1 MKQARRLRGR
11 AGKLLFV
18 LAFGLLLALSAGAA
32 ERPRIQVDDY
42 QIDAEIL
49 PVGHRLTARAKVKL
63 TALEDINTAVLE
75 LHNDLRPT
83 KITGPDGKPLQFER
97 VTEDSTVRVFL
108 PAGLSKG
115 QSTTLTFDYEGVLQ
129 SADDSPVEGLKLAY
143 VGPDTTYLLYAGRWF
158 PMTGYLT
165 DRFTATINFTVPTGM
180 TVIGSGKPTTKSPG
194 PGRTTYSFTWDRP
207 SFPGTIIAGN
217 FVTTTV
223 NSGGVDAHVYFKPEH
238 QAELAPYADT
248 AVKEFEFYSALYG
261 PAPARNLSVVELPDD
276 TVPAAW
282 APEVAAIA
290 SRAVAQKTNYRLLAN
305 TIAHQWWGVLVA
317 PATRDDD
324 WLSDG
329 FARYSEARY
338 VLFAAGRAGFE
349 EASKDMAVGA
359 LAYNNIPLAS
369 AGKLD
374 PWSPEFQSLVT
385 DKGAMLLHMLQWVV
399 GDQAFDK
406 ATRAYAQQF
415 AGKTVTVDD
424 FQKAVETAYGDHLT
438 WFFAEWLNSTGAPE
452 FRNKYAIYRLGSN
465 KGFRITGEIS
475 QDMDLFRMPVELK
488 IDTDGPPVS
497 KRIEVVGTNSP
508 YVVDTFTKPR
518 RIYIDPNSNLLRNSP
533 TLRIRVDILR
543 GQQLVEQG
551 DLSAALKEF
560 QKALELNPNSSL
572 AHYRIAEVFF
582 VQHNYQAAA
591 DEYREAYNGDGEPN
605 WTIVWG
611 HIQLGKIFDL
621 TDQRE
626 RAVNEYRQALQTND
640 NTQNALEEAR
650 KYLSTPYRGAKPT
663 EGN

>member
-1 MKQARRLRGR
+1 MNQAERPRGR
-11 AGKLLFV
+11 GGKLWFV
-18 LAFGLLLALSAGAA
+18 LACGLLLALSAGAA

-42 QIDAEIL
+42 QIDAEIQ
-49 PVGHRLTARAKVKL
+49 PIGHRLTARAKVKL
-63 TALEDINTAVLE
+63 TALEDVNTAVLE

-83 KITGPDGKPLQFER
+83 KITGEDGKPLQFER

-108 PAGLSKG
+108 PNGLAKDK
-115 QSTTLTFDYEGVLQ
+115 STTLTFDYEGVLQ

-158 PMTGYLT
+158 PLSGYMT
-165 DRFTATINFTVPTGM
+165 DRFTATINFTVPNGM
-180 TVIGSGKPTTKSPG
+180 TVIGSGKTATKSPG
-194 PGRTTYSFTWDRP
+194 PGRTTYSFTWNRP
-207 SFPGTIIAGN
+207 GFPGTIIVGN
-217 FVTTTV
+217 FVTTTI
-223 NSGGVDAHVYFKPEH
+223 NSGGVEAHVYFKPNH
-238 QAELAPYADT
+238 QAELSAYADT
-248 AVKEFEFYSALYG
+248 AVREFEFYSALYG
-261 PAPARNLSVVELPDD
+261 PAPSRNLSVVELPDD
-276 TVPAAW
+276 TVPATW

-290 SRAVAQKTNYRLLAN
+290 ARAVAQKTNYRLLAN

-317 PATRDDD
+317 PATRDDA
-324 WLSDG
+324 WLADG

-338 VLFAAGRAGFE
+338 VLFAAGQAGFE
-349 EASKDMAVGA
+349 EATKDMAVGA

-385 DKGAMLLHMLQWVV
+385 DKGAMLLHMLRWVV
-399 GDQAFDK
+399 GDQNFDK
-406 ATRAYAQQF
+406 AIRSFAQQS

-424 FQKAVETAYGDHLT
+424 FQKAAETAYGDSLK

-452 FRNKYAIYRLGSN
+452 FKNKYAIYRLGNN

-488 IDTDGPPVS
+488 IDTDGPPVV
-497 KRIEVVGTNSP
+497 KRIDVVGTNSP

-518 RIYIDPNSNLLRNSP
+518 RIHIDPNGNLLRNSP
-533 TLRIRVDILR
+533 TLRIRVAILR

-551 DLSAALKEF
+551 DLREALKEF
-560 QKALELNPNSSL
+560 QKALEMNPDSSL

-582 VQHNYQAAA
+582 AQHNYQAAA
-591 DEYREAYNGDGEPN
+591 DEYREAFNGDGEPN

-650 KYLSTPYRGAKPT
+650 KYLSTPYRGAKST

>member
-1 MKQARRLRGR
+1 MNWARRPQGR
-11 AGKLLFV
+11 AGRLFFV
-18 LAFGLLLALSAGAA
+18 LACGLLLALSAGAA

-42 QIDAEIL
+42 QIDAEIQ
-49 PVGHRLTARAKVKL
+49 PAGHRLTARAKVKL

-83 KITGPDGKPLQFER
+83 KITGEDGKPLQSER

-108 PAGLSKG
+108 PKGLAKG

-158 PMTGYLT
+158 PMTGYMT
-165 DRFTATINFTVPTGM
+165 DRFTATINFTAPDGM
-180 TVIGSGKPTTKSPG
+180 TVIGSGKPATKVPG
-194 PGRTTYSFTWDRP
+194 PGRTTYTFTWSRP

-217 FVTTTV
+217 FVNTTI
-223 NSGGVDAHVYFKPEH
+223 NSGGVEAHVYFKPNH

-261 PAPARNLSVVELPDD
+261 PVQTRNLSVVELPDD
-276 TVPAAW
+276 TVPSAW

-317 PATRDDD
+317 PATRDDF
-324 WLSDG
+324 WLSNG

-338 VLFAAGRAGFE
+338 VLFAAGQSGYE
-349 EASKDMAVGA
+349 EATKDMAVGA

-385 DKGAMLLHMLQWVV
+385 DKGGMLLHMLRWVV

-406 ATRAYAQQF
+406 AIRAFAQQS
-415 AGKTVTVDD
+415 AGKAVTVDD
-424 FQKAVETAYGDHLT
+424 FQKAVETAYGDRLT
-438 WFFAEWLNSTGAPE
+438 WFFAQWLNSTGAPE
-452 FRNKYAIYRLGSN
+452 FRNKYAIYRLGNN

-475 QDMDLFRMPVELK
+475 QDMDLFRMPLELK
-488 IDTDGPPVS
+488 IDTDGPTVT

-518 RIYIDPNSNLLRNSP
+518 KINIDPNSNVLRNSP
-533 TLRIRVDILR
+533 SLRLRVAILR
-543 GQQLVEQG
+543 GQQLTEQG
-551 DLSAALKEF
+551 DLGEALKEY
-560 QKALELNPNSSL
+560 QKALELNSNSSL
-572 AHYRIAEVFF
+572 AHFRIADVFF
-582 VQHNYQAAA
+582 AQHNYQAAA
-591 DEYREAYNGDGEPN
+591 DEYREAYNGDGEPP

-650 KYLSTPYRGAKPT
+650 KYLSTPYRGEKSK
-663 EGN
+663 EGL